1 MAQPAAAVHYVP
13 VCVFISG
20 NRHVLLV
27 AAWVAEPAVVD
38 YLCSAVCHRNHP
50 EHNLTLNVEERTT
63 LPKDVKTWPRRSQ
76 DGTVYPDWFQAKV
89 LLG

>member
-1 MAQPAAAVHYVP
+1 
-13 VCVFISG
+13 
-20 NRHVLLV
+20 
-27 AAWVAEPAVVD
+27 VD